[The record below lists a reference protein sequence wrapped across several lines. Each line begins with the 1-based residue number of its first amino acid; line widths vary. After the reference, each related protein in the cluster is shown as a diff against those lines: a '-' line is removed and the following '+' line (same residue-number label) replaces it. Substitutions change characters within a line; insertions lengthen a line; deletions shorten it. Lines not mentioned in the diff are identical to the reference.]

1 MKQRN
6 TGLHVGKYRKNR
18 TFSSRLT
25 ETILPSALIFCALAG
40 LLTTVTGLTAILS
53 LFASGLIFLALF
65 TTVKHFRKEAI
76 LLPAAL
82 VILIVIVIFARAT
95 LLNGFAA
102 LWNETRDL
110 WANEKG
116 ILLPLAQT
124 DNSGLWL
131 AGILLGLFLAALS
144 LTLSRVPTLAS
155 TLLIVL
161 TVAAGFIHISAWLF
175 VSTGIALLLLA
186 WQKNTVSAVNFL
198 LLGAVVLGIAA
209 LVLQA
214 GTMQNL
220 SQTAKD
226 ALHHWRYEKT
236 EILPEGDLT
245 KPVPSADGTEAI
257 LSVTSDKTDTLY
269 LRGFV
274 GDTYENG
281 TWSAL
286 DAETAAAEKD
296 LFYWLHENGFYPQS
310 QLATAARLM
319 DNYQSGSVSVQNLS
333 GCSLYRY
340 EPCTVLPER
349 AGLTKR
355 KIQPSAVETSGLHGA
370 RTYSYATVSDVAALL
385 PELLDFLQNDTST
398 GTNTYLQMES
408 AYREFVYSYAL
419 DVPAAFHAQLGSA
432 LDACCKSYGPVDS
445 LTKEQ
450 AQAAALVFLEECFN
464 GTGDILLPLA
474 DTADGTTY
482 QYATVAALALRYYG
496 IPARYVEGF
505 TVKTAENENVS
516 VMDENAGAWVEVY
529 QDGVGW
535 LPLALTPGLES
546 LAPEQ
551 TESGIKPVGSGEGEG
566 NGPRVT
572 EGQEPEQNDA
582 DQSENPDN
590 TPDGGQKTGLLQ
602 KPAFWIILIIALL
615 LLLLAAVFIR
625 HAVILKKRNET
636 FVQEDQSAAAACL
649 FADCAALLAAV
660 GLRRGTGSMLKLC
673 EAAKAQL
680 GEDYAA
686 KLREMTACN
695 AQALFSSHAISA
707 EQLAEM
713 NTFHTATLENLKTRC
728 KPLQKF
734 RLKWLNCLY

>member
-1 MKQRN
+1 MKQK
-6 TGLHVGKYRKNR
+6 TSGLHVGKYRKQPDFKTN
-18 TFSSRLT
+18 LAVMV
-25 ETILPSALIFCALAG
+25 LPAALIFCALAG
-40 LLTTVTGLTAILS
+40 LLTTVTGLTAILP
-53 LFASGLIFLALF
+53 LFASGLVCLALF
-65 TTVKHFRKEAI
+65 AAVKHFRKEAI

-82 VILIVIVIFARAT
+82 VVLIIMVCFARSL
-95 LLNGFAA
+95 LLNGFGA
-102 LWNETRDL
+102 LWNEMRDL
-110 WANEKG
+110 WAAENG
-116 ILLPLAQT
+116 ILLSLAET
-124 DNSGLWL
+124 DGSGLWL
-131 AGILLGLFLAALS
+131 ASVLCGLLLAVVAL
-144 LTLSRVPTLAS
+144 LLSKAPTLAS
-155 TLLIVL
+155 VLLICC
-161 TVAAGFIHISAWLF
+161 TVAAGLVHITLWLILSA
-175 VSTGIALLLLA
+175 GISLLLLA

-274 GDTYENG
+274 GDTYKNG

-310 QLATAARLM
+310 QFALSAIQTAE
-319 DNYQSGSVSVQNLS
+319 YKTETIQISNLS
-333 GCSLYRY
+333 ACSLYRY
-340 EPCTVLPER
+340 EPFSVVPSS
-349 AGLTKR
+349 AGMAKNRLA
-355 KIQPSAVETSGLHGA
+355 PSAVKASGWNGE
-370 RTYSYATVSDVAALL
+370 REYSYTAIAY
-385 PELLDFLQNDTST
+385 TST
-398 GTNTYLQMES
+398 ILPQILDALQQGEPSSSYLQMES
-408 AYREFVYSYAL
+408 AYRDFVDSYAL
-419 DVPAAFHAQLGSA
+419 AVPQEFTDELGA
-432 LDACCKSYGPVDS
+432 LLEETRKNLNFSGELS
-445 LTKEQ
+445 KEQ
-450 AQAAALVFLEECFN
+450 AQLCALSFLESCFGGN
-464 GTGDILLPLA
+464 ASLPL
-474 DTADGTTY
+474 DSTAKGTTY

-505 TVKTAENENVS
+505 TVRTTENETAS
-516 VMDENAGAWVEVY
+516 VTAENAGAWVEVY

-551 TESGIKPVGSGEGEG
+551 TESGIKPVGAGEGEG
-566 NGPRVT
+566 SGPRIT
-572 EGQEPEQNDA
+572 EGQEPEQQDA
-582 DQSENPDN
+582 DQSEDSDN
-590 TPDGGQKTGLLQ
+590 TPDGGQRTGLLA
-602 KPAFWIILIIALL
+602 KPAFWIILIAALL
-615 LLLLAAVFIR
+615 LLLLAVVLIR

-649 FADCAALLAAV
+649 FADCAALLAAM
-660 GLRRGTGSMLKLC
+660 GLKRGTGSMLELC
-673 EAAKAQL
+673 EKAESQL
-680 GEDYAA
+680 GEDYAT
-686 KLREMTACN
+686 KLREMTVCN
-695 AQALFSSHAISA
+695 AQALFSSRTISA

-713 NTFHTATLENLKTRC
+713 HTFHDDTLGKLKARC
-728 KPLQKF
+728 KPLQRL

>member
-95 LLNGFAA
+95 LLNGFGA
-102 LWNETRDL
+102 LWNEMRDL

-131 AGILLGLFLAALS
+131 ASILLGLFLAALS
-144 LTLSRVPTLAS
+144 LALSRTPTLAS
-155 TLLIVL
+155 VLLILL
-161 TVAAGFIHISAWLF
+161 TVAASLVHVTLWLILSAGIS
-175 VSTGIALLLLA
+175 LLLLA

-245 KPVPSADGTEAI
+245 KPVPSADGTEDI

-274 GDTYENG
+274 GDSYKNG

-286 DAETAAAEKD
+286 DTETAAAEKD

-310 QLATAARLM
+310 QFTLSAIQTAE
-319 DNYQSGSVSVQNLS
+319 YETETIKISNLS
-333 GCSLYRY
+333 ACSLYRY
-340 EPCTVLPER
+340 EPFSVLPAS
-349 AGLTKR
+349 AGTAKNRLA
-355 KIQPSAVETSGLHGA
+355 PSAVKTSGWNGE
-370 RTYSYATVSDVAALL
+370 REYSYTVIANSSAIL
-385 PELLDFLQNDTST
+385 PEILDELQQNEANDA
-398 GTNTYLQMES
+398 YLQMES
-408 AYREFVYSYAL
+408 AYRDFVDSYAL
-419 DVPAAFHAQLGSA
+419 AVPQEFTDELGA
-432 LDACCKSYGPVDS
+432 LLEETKQDLNFSGA
-445 LTKEQ
+445 LTKEE
-450 AQAAALVFLEECFN
+450 AQLCALSFLETCF
-464 GTGDILLPLA
+464 GGDTSLPL
-474 DTADGTTY
+474 DSTAKGTTY

-516 VMDENAGAWVEVY
+516 VTDENAGAWVEVY

-551 TESGIKPVGSGEGEG
+551 TESGIKPVGAGEGEG
-566 NGPRVT
+566 SGPRVT
-572 EGQEPEQNDA
+572 EGQEPEQDDA
-582 DQSENPDN
+582 EQSEDPDN
-590 TPDGGQKTGLLQ
+590 TPDGGQKTGLLH
-602 KPAFWIILIIALL
+602 KPAFWIILIAALL
-615 LLLLAAVFIR
+615 LLLLAVVFIR

-636 FVQEDQSAAAACL
+636 FTQENQSAAAACL
-649 FADCAALLAAV
+649 FADCAALLAAM
-660 GLRRGTGSMLKLC
+660 GLKRGTGSMLELC
-673 EAAKAQL
+673 EKAESQL
-680 GEDYAA
+680 GEDYAT
-686 KLREMTACN
+686 KLREMTVCN
-695 AQALFSSHAISA
+695 AQALFSSRTISA

-713 NTFHTATLENLKTRC
+713 HTFHDETLGKLKSLC
-728 KPLQKF
+728 KPFQRL

>member
-175 VSTGIALLLLA
+175 VSAGIALLLLA

-198 LLGAVVLGIAA
+198 LLGAVVLAIAA

-226 ALHHWRYEKT
+226 ALHHWRYEKAD
-236 EILPEGDLT
+236 ELLPEGDLT

-274 GDTYENG
+274 GDTYKNG

-310 QLATAARLM
+310 QFALSAAQTAE
-319 DNYQSGSVSVQNLS
+319 YKTETIQISNLS
-333 GCSLYRY
+333 ACSLYRY
-340 EPCTVLPER
+340 EPFSVLPTS
-349 AGLTKR
+349 AGTAKNRLA
-355 KIQPSAVETSGLHGA
+355 PSAVKASGWNDE
-370 RTYSYATVSDVAALL
+370 REYSYVVIADASTILPQILDALQQGE
-385 PELLDFLQNDTST
+385 PSSS
-398 GTNTYLQMES
+398 YLQMES
-408 AYREFVYSYAL
+408 AYRDFVDSYAL
-419 DVPAAFHAQLGSA
+419 AVPQEFTDELGA
-432 LDACCKSYGPVDS
+432 LLEETRKNLNFSGELS
-445 LTKEQ
+445 KEQ
-450 AQAAALVFLEECFN
+450 AQLCALSFLETCF
-464 GTGDILLPLA
+464 GGDTSLPL
-474 DTADGTTY
+474 DSTAKGTTY

-516 VMDENAGAWVEVY
+516 VTDENAGAWVEVY

-566 NGPRVT
+566 SGPRVT
-572 EGQEPEQNDA
+572 EGQEPEQQDA
-582 DQSENPDN
+582 EPDNSEDN
-590 TPDGGQKTGLLQ
+590 TPDGGQRTGLLA

-680 GEDYAA
+680 SEDYAA

>member
-40 LLTTVTGLTAILS
+40 LLTTVTGLSSLLPIL
-53 LFASGLIFLALF
+53 ASGLVCLALF
-65 TTVKHFRKEAI
+65 AVAKHFRKEAI

-131 AGILLGLFLAALS
+131 AGILLGLFLTALS

-226 ALHHWRYEKT
+226 ALHHWRYEKAD
-236 EILPEGDLT
+236 EFLPEGDLT
-245 KPVPSADGTEAI
+245 RPVPSSDGTDAI

-274 GDTYENG
+274 GDTYKNG

-310 QLATAARLM
+310 QFALSAAQTAE
-319 DNYQSGSVSVQNLS
+319 YKTETIQISNLS
-333 GCSLYRY
+333 TCSLYRY
-340 EPCTVLPER
+340 EPFSVLSTN
-349 AGLTKR
+349 AGTSKNLLL
-355 KIQPSAVETSGLHGA
+355 PSVVETSGWNGE
-370 RTYSYATVSDVAALL
+370 REYSYVVIADASTILPQILDALQQGE
-385 PELLDFLQNDTST
+385 PSSS
-398 GTNTYLQMES
+398 YLQMES
-408 AYREFVYSYAL
+408 AYRDFVDSYAL
-419 DVPAAFHAQLGSA
+419 AVPQEFTDELGA
-432 LDACCKSYGPVDS
+432 LLEETRKNLNFSGELS
-445 LTKEQ
+445 KEQ
-450 AQAAALVFLEECFN
+450 AQLCALSFLETCF
-464 GTGDILLPLA
+464 GGDTSLPL
-474 DTADGTTY
+474 DSTAKGTTY

-496 IPARYVEGF
+496 IPARYAEGF
-505 TVKTAENENVS
+505 TVRTTENETAS
-516 VMDENAGAWVEVY
+516 VTAENAGAWVEVY

-551 TESGIKPVGSGEGEG
+551 TESGIKPVGTGEGEG
-566 NGPRVT
+566 SGPRVT
-572 EGQEPEQNDA
+572 EGQEPEQD
-582 DQSENPDN
+582 DTEQSEDPDN
-590 TPDGGQKTGLLQ
+590 TPDGGQRTGLLA
-602 KPAFWIILIIALL
+602 KPAFWILLIAGILLLFVLFILI
-615 LLLLAAVFIR
+615 R
-625 HAVILKKRNET
+625 HHIILKNRQKT
-636 FVQEDQSAAAACL
+636 FDDPDNSESISSLFSDAAKLLSAL
-649 FADCAALLAAV
+649 GFD
-660 GLRRGTGSMLKLC
+660 RRGGSMLALYDPFSG
-673 EAAKAQL
+673 QF
-680 GEDYAA
+680 GE
-686 KLREMTACN
+686 ETAN
-695 AQALFSSHAISA
+695 AFRAMVFLNEQALFSSKAPDDP
-707 EQLAEM
+707 EREM
-713 NTFHTATLENLKTRC
+713 MRNLHGTVLNLLKTNTKWPR
-728 KPLQKF
+728 KL

>member
-1 MKQRN
+1 MKQK
-6 TGLHVGKYRKNR
+6 TSGLHVGKYRKQPDFKTN
-18 TFSSRLT
+18 FAVMV
-25 ETILPSALIFCALAG
+25 LPAALIFCALVG
-40 LLTTVTGLTAILS
+40 LLITVTGLSGILS

-65 TTVKHFRKEAI
+65 TTAKHFRKEAI

-110 WANEKG
+110 WASEKG

-175 VSTGIALLLLA
+175 VSAGIALLLLA

-245 KPVPSADGTEAI
+245 RPVPSADGTEAI

-310 QLATAARLM
+310 QFALSAAQTAE
-319 DNYQSGSVSVQNLS
+319 YKTETIQISNLS
-333 GCSLYRY
+333 TCSLYRY
-340 EPCTVLPER
+340 EPFSVLPTS
-349 AGLTKR
+349 AGTAKNRLA
-355 KIQPSAVETSGLHGA
+355 PSAVKASGWNGE
-370 RTYSYATVSDVAALL
+370 REYSYVVIADASTILPQILNALQQGE
-385 PELLDFLQNDTST
+385 PSSS
-398 GTNTYLQMES
+398 YLQMES
-408 AYREFVYSYAL
+408 AYRDFVDSYAL
-419 DVPAAFHAQLGSA
+419 AVPQEFTDELGA
-432 LDACCKSYGPVDS
+432 LLEETRKNLNFSGELS
-445 LTKEQ
+445 KEQ
-450 AQAAALVFLEECFN
+450 AQLCALSFLESCF
-464 GTGDILLPLA
+464 GGDTSLPL
-474 DTADGTTY
+474 DSTANGTTY

-516 VMDENAGAWVEVY
+516 VTDENAGAWVEVY

-551 TESGIKPVGSGEGEG
+551 TESGIKPVGAGKEG
-566 NGPRVT
+566 NGDGPRVT
-572 EGQEPEQNDA
+572 EGQELEQDNAEPD
-582 DQSENPDN
+582 DSEDS
-590 TPDGGQKTGLLQ
+590 TPDGGQRTGLLH
-602 KPAFWIILIIALL
+602 KPAFWIILIAMLL

-625 HAVILKKRNET
+625 HTVILKKRNET
-636 FVQEDQSAAAACL
+636 FTQEDPSAAAACL
-649 FADCAALLAAV
+649 FTDCAALLAAM
-660 GLRRGTGSMLKLC
+660 GFKRGTGSMLELC
-673 EAAKAQL
+673 ETAKEQL
-680 GEDYAA
+680 GEEYAA
-686 KLREMTACN
+686 KLHDMTMYN
-695 AQALFSSHAISA
+695 AQALFSSRAISP
-707 EQLAEM
+707 EQLTEM
-713 NTFHTATLENLKTRC
+713 RAFHDTTMENLKTRC
-728 KPLQKF
+728 KPLHKL

>member
-6 TGLHVGKYRKNR
+6 TGLHVGKAREKR
-18 TFSSRLT
+18 TFSASLT
-25 ETILPSALIFCALAG
+25 GAILPATLIFCALAG
-40 LLTTVTGLTAILS
+40 LFLTVTGLTAILS

-95 LLNGFAA
+95 LLNGFGA
-102 LWNETRDL
+102 LWNEMRDL

-175 VSTGIALLLLA
+175 ASAGIALLLLA

-198 LLGAVVLGIAA
+198 LFGAVVLGIAA
-209 LVLQA
+209 LLLPLN
-214 GTMQNL
+214 TMLHL

-226 ALHHWRYEKT
+226 ALHRWRYEKT

-245 KPVPSADGTEAI
+245 RPVPSSDGTDAI

-286 DAETAAAEKD
+286 DAENAANEKD

-310 QLATAARLM
+310 QFALSAAE
-319 DNYQSGSVSVQNLS
+319 YETETIQISNLS
-333 GCSLYRY
+333 ACSLYRY
-340 EPCTVLPER
+340 EPFSVLPTS
-349 AGLTKR
+349 AGTAKNRLA
-355 KIQPSAVETSGLHGA
+355 PSAVKTSGWNGE
-370 RTYSYATVSDVAALL
+370 REYSYVVIADASTILPQILDALQQGK
-385 PELLDFLQNDTST
+385 PGSS
-398 GTNTYLQMES
+398 YLQMES
-408 AYREFVYSYAL
+408 AYRDFVDSYAL
-419 DVPAAFHAQLGSA
+419 AVPQEFTDELGA
-432 LDACCKSYGPVDS
+432 LLEETRQNLNFSGELS
-445 LTKEQ
+445 KEQ
-450 AQAAALVFLEECFN
+450 AQLCALSFLETCF
-464 GTGDILLPLA
+464 GGDTSLPL
-474 DTADGTTY
+474 DSTAKGTTY

-505 TVKTAENENVS
+505 TVKTQENENIS
-516 VMDENAGAWVEVY
+516 ATAENAGAWVEVY

-566 NGPRVT
+566 SGPRVT
-572 EGQEPEQNDA
+572 EGQEPEQDDA
-582 DQSENPDN
+582 EQSEDPDN
-590 TPDGGQKTGLLQ
+590 TPDGGQRTGLLA
-602 KPAFWIILIIALL
+602 KPAFWILLIAGILLLFVLFILI
-615 LLLLAAVFIR
+615 R
-625 HAVILKKRNET
+625 HHIILKNRQKT
-636 FVQEDQSAAAACL
+636 FENPDNSEAISSLFSDAAKLLSAL
-649 FADCAALLAAV
+649 GFD
-660 GLRRGTGSMLKLC
+660 RRGGSMLALYDPISG
-673 EAAKAQL
+673 QF
-680 GEDYAA
+680 GE
-686 KLREMTACN
+686 ETAN
-695 AQALFSSHAISA
+695 TFRTMVFLNEKALFSSKTPDDP
-707 EQLAEM
+707 EREM
-713 NTFHTATLENLKTRC
+713 MRNFHGTVLNLLKTSTKWPR
-728 KPLQKF
+728 KL
-734 RLKWLNCLY
+734 RLKCLNCLY

>member
-40 LLTTVTGLTAILS
+40 LLTTVTGLSSILP
-53 LFASGLIFLALF
+53 LFASGLIFLTLF
-65 TTVKHFRKEAI
+65 TLAKHFRKEAI

-82 VILIVIVIFARAT
+82 VILIIIVCCARSL
-95 LLNGFAA
+95 LLNGFGA
-102 LWNETRDL
+102 LWNGTRDL
-110 WANEKG
+110 WASEKG
-116 ILLPLAQT
+116 ILLALAET
-124 DNSGLWL
+124 DGSGRWL

-144 LTLSRVPTLAS
+144 LTLSRAPTLAS

-175 VSTGIALLLLA
+175 VSAGIALLLLA

-209 LVLQA
+209 LALQTGA
-214 GTMQNL
+214 MQNL

-226 ALHHWRYEKT
+226 ALHHWRYEKA
-236 EILPEGDLT
+236 EILPEGDLS
-245 KPVPSADGTEAI
+245 KPVPVADGTEAI
-257 LSVTSDKTDTLY
+257 LSVTSDKADTLY
-269 LRGFV
+269 LRGFI

-310 QLATAARLM
+310 QFALSAAESETETIRI
-319 DNYQSGSVSVQNLS
+319 SNLS
-333 GCSLYRY
+333 ACSLYRY
-340 EPCTVLPER
+340 EPFSVLPTS
-349 AGLTKR
+349 AGTAKNRLA
-355 KIQPSAVETSGLHGA
+355 PSVVETSGWNGE
-370 RTYSYATVSDVAALL
+370 REYSYTVIADASTIL
-385 PELLDFLQNDTST
+385 PQILDDLQQNEANSA
-398 GTNTYLQMES
+398 YLQMES
-408 AYREFVYSYAL
+408 AYRDFVDSYAL
-419 DVPAAFHAQLGSA
+419 AVPQEFVDEMGA
-432 LDACCKSYGPVDS
+432 LLEETKQDLNFSGELS
-445 LTKEQ
+445 KEQ
-450 AQAAALVFLEECFN
+450 AQLCALSFLKSCFDGN
-464 GTGDILLPLA
+464 TSLPL
-474 DTADGTTY
+474 DSTAKGTTY

-505 TVKTAENENVS
+505 TVRTTENETAS
-516 VMDENAGAWVEVY
+516 VTAENAGAWVEVY

-551 TESGIKPVGSGEGEG
+551 TESGIKPVGTGEGEG
-566 NGPRVT
+566 TGPRVT
-572 EGQEPEQNDA
+572 EGQEPEQQDA

-590 TPDGGQKTGLLQ
+590 TPDGGQRTGLLT
-602 KPAFWIILIIALL
+602 KPAFWIILIAALL
-615 LLLLAAVFIR
+615 LLLLAFLFIR

-636 FVQEDQSAAAACL
+636 FTQEDLSAAAACL
-649 FADCAALLAAV
+649 FADCAALLAAM
-660 GLRRGTGSMLKLC
+660 GLKRGTGSMLELC

-680 GEDYAA
+680 GENYAA

-713 NTFHTATLENLKTRC
+713 NTFHNATLENLKTRC
-728 KPLQKF
+728 KPLQKL

>member
-1 MKQRN
+1 MKQK
-6 TGLHVGKYRKNR
+6 TSGLHVGKYRKQPDFKTN
-18 TFSSRLT
+18 LAVMV
-25 ETILPSALIFCALAG
+25 LPAALIFCALVG
-40 LLTTVTGLTAILS
+40 LLTTVTGLSSILP
-53 LFASGLIFLALF
+53 LFASGLVCLALF
-65 TTVKHFRKEAI
+65 AAAKHFRKEAI
-76 LLPAAL
+76 LLPAAV

-110 WANEKG
+110 WASEKG

-131 AGILLGLFLAALS
+131 ASILLGLFLAALS
-144 LTLSRVPTLAS
+144 LALSRTPTLAS
-155 TLLIVL
+155 VLLILL
-161 TVAAGFIHISAWLF
+161 TVAASLVHVTLWLILSA
-175 VSTGIALLLLA
+175 GIALLLLA

-209 LVLQA
+209 LTLPF

-220 SQTAKD
+220 SQTAKG
-226 ALHHWRYEKT
+226 ALHQWRYEKT
-236 EILPEGDLT
+236 EILPEGDLS
-245 KPVPSADGTEAI
+245 KPVPAADGTEAI

-274 GDTYENG
+274 GDVYENG

-286 DAETAAAEKD
+286 DAENAANEKD

-310 QLATAARLM
+310 QFALSAAQTAE
-319 DNYQSGSVSVQNLS
+319 YKTETIQISNLS
-333 GCSLYRY
+333 TCSLYRY
-340 EPCTVLPER
+340 EPFSVLSAN
-349 AGLTKR
+349 AGTSKNLLL
-355 KIQPSAVETSGLHGA
+355 PSVVETSGWNGE
-370 RTYSYATVSDVAALL
+370 REYSYTVIANSSAIL
-385 PELLDFLQNDTST
+385 PEILDELQQNEANDA
-398 GTNTYLQMES
+398 YLQMES
-408 AYREFVYSYAL
+408 AYRDFVDSYAL
-419 DVPAAFHAQLGSA
+419 AVPQEFTDELGA
-432 LDACCKSYGPVDS
+432 LLEETEQNLNFSGA
-445 LTKEQ
+445 LTKEE
-450 AQAAALVFLEECFN
+450 AQLCALSFLETCF
-464 GTGDILLPLA
+464 GGDTSLPL
-474 DTADGTTY
+474 DSTAKGTTY

-566 NGPRVT
+566 SGPRVT

-590 TPDGGQKTGLLQ
+590 TPDGGQRTGLLA
-602 KPAFWIILIIALL
+602 KPAFWILLIAGILL
-615 LLLLAAVFIR
+615 LLVLFILIR
-625 HAVILKKRNET
+625 HHIILKKRNET
-636 FVQEDQSAAAACL
+636 FTQEDSSAAAACL
-649 FADCAALLAAV
+649 FADCAALLATM
-660 GLRRGTGSMLKLC
+660 GLKRGTGSMLELC
-673 EAAKAQL
+673 EAANEQL
-680 GEDYAA
+680 GEDYAT

-695 AQALFSSHAISA
+695 AQALFSSRTISA
-707 EQLAEM
+707 EQLKEM
-713 NTFHTATLENLKTRC
+713 HTFHDETLGKLKSLC
-728 KPLQKF
+728 KPLQQL

>member
-40 LLTTVTGLTAILS
+40 LLTTVTGLSSLLP
-53 LFASGLIFLALF
+53 LFASGLVCLALF
-65 TTVKHFRKEAI
+65 AAAKHFRKELI

-82 VILIVIVIFARAT
+82 VVLIIMVCFARSL

-110 WANEKG
+110 WAAEQG
-116 ILLPLAQT
+116 ILLSLAQT
-124 DNSGLWL
+124 DGSGLWL
-131 AGILLGLFLAALS
+131 TSILLGLFLAALS
-144 LTLSRVPTLAS
+144 LTLSRAPTLAS

-274 GDTYENG
+274 GDTYKNG

-310 QLATAARLM
+310 QFALSAAQTAE
-319 DNYQSGSVSVQNLS
+319 YKTETIQISNLS
-333 GCSLYRY
+333 TC
-340 EPCTVLPER
+340 
-349 AGLTKR
+349 
-355 KIQPSAVETSGLHGA
+355 
-370 RTYSYATVSDVAALL
+370 
-385 PELLDFLQNDTST
+385 
-398 GTNTYLQMES
+398 
-408 AYREFVYSYAL
+408 
-419 DVPAAFHAQLGSA
+419 
-432 LDACCKSYGPVDS
+432 
-445 LTKEQ
+445 
-450 AQAAALVFLEECFN
+450 
-464 GTGDILLPLA
+464 
-474 DTADGTTY
+474 
-482 QYATVAALALRYYG
+482 
-496 IPARYVEGF
+496 
-505 TVKTAENENVS
+505 
-516 VMDENAGAWVEVY
+516 
-529 QDGVGW
+529 
-535 LPLALTPGLES
+535 
-546 LAPEQ
+546 
-551 TESGIKPVGSGEGEG
+551 
-566 NGPRVT
+566 
-572 EGQEPEQNDA
+572 
-582 DQSENPDN
+582 
-590 TPDGGQKTGLLQ
+590 
-602 KPAFWIILIIALL
+602 
-615 LLLLAAVFIR
+615 
-625 HAVILKKRNET
+625 
-636 FVQEDQSAAAACL
+636 
-649 FADCAALLAAV
+649 
-660 GLRRGTGSMLKLC
+660 
-673 EAAKAQL
+673 
-680 GEDYAA
+680 
-686 KLREMTACN
+686 
-695 AQALFSSHAISA
+695 
-707 EQLAEM
+707 
-713 NTFHTATLENLKTRC
+713 
-728 KPLQKF
+728 
-734 RLKWLNCLY
+734 

>member
-40 LLTTVTGLTAILS
+40 LFLTATGSTSLLP
-53 LFASGLIFLALF
+53 LFASGLVCFALF
-65 TTVKHFRKEAI
+65 AAAKHFRKEAI
-76 LLPAAL
+76 LLPAAV

-144 LTLSRVPTLAS
+144 LALSKAPTLAAA
-155 TLLIVL
+155 LLILL
-161 TVAAGFIHISAWLF
+161 TVATGLVHVTLWLILSAGIS
-175 VSTGIALLLLA
+175 LLLLA

-274 GDTYENG
+274 GDTYKNG

-310 QLATAARLM
+310 QFTLSAIQTAE
-319 DNYQSGSVSVQNLS
+319 YETETIQISNLS
-333 GCSLYRY
+333 ACSLYRY
-340 EPCTVLPER
+340 EPFSVLSTN
-349 AGLTKR
+349 AGTSKNLLL
-355 KIQPSAVETSGLHGA
+355 PSVVETSGWNGE
-370 RTYSYATVSDVAALL
+370 REYSYVVIADASTILPQILDALQQGE
-385 PELLDFLQNDTST
+385 PSSS
-398 GTNTYLQMES
+398 YLQMES
-408 AYREFVYSYAL
+408 AYRDFVDSYAL
-419 DVPAAFHAQLGSA
+419 AVPQEFTDELGA
-432 LDACCKSYGPVDS
+432 LLEETRKNLNFSGELS
-445 LTKEQ
+445 KEQ
-450 AQAAALVFLEECFN
+450 AQLCALSFLETCFGGN
-464 GTGDILLPLA
+464 TSLPL
-474 DTADGTTY
+474 DSTAKGTTY

-505 TVKTAENENVS
+505 TVRTTENETAS
-516 VMDENAGAWVEVY
+516 VTAENAGAWVEVY

-551 TESGIKPVGSGEGEG
+551 TESGIKPVGAGEGEG
-566 NGPRVT
+566 SGPRVT
-572 EGQEPEQNDA
+572 EGQEPEQDDA
-582 DQSENPDN
+582 DQSEESDN
-590 TPDGGQKTGLLQ
+590 TPDGGQRTGLFT
-602 KPAFWIILIIALL
+602 KPAFWILLIAGILL
-615 LLLLAAVFIR
+615 LLVLFILIR
-625 HAVILKKRNET
+625 HHIILKKRNET
-636 FVQEDQSAAAACL
+636 FTQEDSSAAAACL
-649 FADCAALLAAV
+649 FADCAALLATM
-660 GLRRGTGSMLKLC
+660 GLKRGTGSMLELC
-673 EAAKAQL
+673 EAANEQL
-680 GEDYAA
+680 GEDYAT

-695 AQALFSSHAISA
+695 AQALFSSRTISA
-707 EQLAEM
+707 EQLKEM
-713 NTFHTATLENLKTRC
+713 HTFHDETLGKLKSLC
-728 KPLQKF
+728 KPLQQL

>member
-1 MKQRN
+1 MKQK
-6 TGLHVGKYRKNR
+6 TSGLHVGKYRKQPDFKTN
-18 TFSSRLT
+18 LAA
-25 ETILPSALIFCALAG
+25 TILPAVLIFCALVG
-40 LLTTVTGLTAILS
+40 LLITVTGLTAILP

-110 WANEKG
+110 WANGKG

-175 VSTGIALLLLA
+175 VSAGIALLLLA

-198 LLGAVVLGIAA
+198 LFGAVVLGIAA
-209 LVLQA
+209 LLLPLN
-214 GTMQNL
+214 TMLHL

-274 GDTYENG
+274 GDTYKNG

-286 DAETAAAEKD
+286 DAENAANEKD

-310 QLATAARLM
+310 QFTLSAIQTTE
-319 DNYQSGSVSVQNLS
+319 YETETIQISNLS
-333 GCSLYRY
+333 ACSLYRY
-340 EPCTVLPER
+340 EPFSVLPTS
-349 AGLTKR
+349 AGTAQNRLA
-355 KIQPSAVETSGLHGA
+355 PSAVKASGWNGE
-370 RTYSYATVSDVAALL
+370 REYSYVVIADASTILPQILNALQQGE
-385 PELLDFLQNDTST
+385 PSSS
-398 GTNTYLQMES
+398 YLQMES
-408 AYREFVYSYAL
+408 AYRDFVDSYAL
-419 DVPAAFHAQLGSA
+419 AVPQEFVDEMGA
-432 LDACCKSYGPVDS
+432 LLEETKRDLNFSGELS
-445 LTKEQ
+445 KEQ
-450 AQAAALVFLEECFN
+450 AQLCALSFLETCF
-464 GTGDILLPLA
+464 GGDTSLPL
-474 DTADGTTY
+474 DSTAKGTTY

-516 VMDENAGAWVEVY
+516 VTDENAEAWVEVY

-551 TESGIKPVGSGEGEG
+551 TESGIKPVGTGEGEG
-566 NGPRVT
+566 SGPRVT
-572 EGQEPEQNDA
+572 EGQEPEQD
-582 DQSENPDN
+582 DTEQSEDPDN
-590 TPDGGQKTGLLQ
+590 TPDGGQKTGLLA
-602 KPAFWIILIIALL
+602 KPAFWIILIAALL
-615 LLLLAAVFIR
+615 LLLLAAIFI
-625 HAVILKKRNET
+625 HHTVILRKRNET
-636 FVQEDQSAAAACL
+636 FKQEDLSAAAAYL
-649 FADCAALLAAV
+649 FADCAALLAAM
-660 GLRRGTGSMLKLC
+660 GLKRGTGSMLELC
-673 EAAKAQL
+673 EAAKEPL

-686 KLREMTACN
+686 KLREMTGCN

>member
-1 MKQRN
+1 MKQK
-6 TGLHVGKYRKNR
+6 TSGLHVGKYRKQPDFKTN
-18 TFSSRLT
+18 LAA
-25 ETILPSALIFCALAG
+25 TILPAVLIFCALVG
-40 LLTTVTGLTAILS
+40 LLTTVTGLSSILP

-175 VSTGIALLLLA
+175 VSAGIALLLLA

-245 KPVPSADGTEAI
+245 KPVPAADGTEVI

-286 DAETAAAEKD
+286 DAENAANEKD

-310 QLATAARLM
+310 QFTLSAIQTAE
-319 DNYQSGSVSVQNLS
+319 YETETIQIQNLS
-333 GCSLYRY
+333 ACSLYRY
-340 EPCTVLPER
+340 EPFSVLPTS
-349 AGLTKR
+349 AGTAKNRLA
-355 KIQPSAVETSGLHGA
+355 PSAVKTSGWNGE
-370 RTYSYATVSDVAALL
+370 REYSYTVIAY
-385 PELLDFLQNDTST
+385 TST
-398 GTNTYLQMES
+398 ILPQILDDLQQNEANSAYLQMES
-408 AYREFVYSYAL
+408 AYRDFVDSYAL
-419 DVPAAFHAQLGSA
+419 AVPQEFTDELGA
-432 LDACCKSYGPVDS
+432 LLEETRKNLNFSGELS
-445 LTKEQ
+445 KEQ
-450 AQAAALVFLEECFN
+450 AQLCALSFLETCFGGN
-464 GTGDILLPLA
+464 TSLPL
-474 DTADGTTY
+474 DSTAKGTTY

-496 IPARYVEGF
+496 IPARYAEGF
-505 TVKTAENENVS
+505 TVRTTENETAS
-516 VMDENAGAWVEVY
+516 VTAENAGAWVEVY

-566 NGPRVT
+566 NGPRIT
-572 EGQEPEQNDA
+572 EGQEPEQQDA
-582 DQSENPDN
+582 EPDNSEDN
-590 TPDGGQKTGLLQ
+590 TPDGGQRTGLLA
-602 KPAFWIILIIALL
+602 KPAFWILLIAGILLLFVLFILI
-615 LLLLAAVFIR
+615 R
-625 HAVILKKRNET
+625 HHIILKNRQKTFENPDNSESISSLFSDAAKLLSALGFDRN
-636 FVQEDQSAAAACL
+636 
-649 FADCAALLAAV
+649 
-660 GLRRGTGSMLKLC
+660 GGSMLTLYGPISGRF
-673 EAAKAQL
+673 
-680 GEDYAA
+680 GE
-686 KLREMTACN
+686 ETAN
-695 AQALFSSHAISA
+695 AFRAMVFLNEQALFSSKAPDDPERKA
-707 EQLAEM
+707 M
-713 NTFHTATLENLKTRC
+713 RNFHESVLNLLKTST
-728 KPLQKF
+728 KYLKKF

>member
-53 LFASGLIFLALF
+53 LFASGLVFLALF

-82 VILIVIVIFARAT
+82 VILIVIVFFAQAT

-102 LWNETRDL
+102 LWNETRSL
-110 WANEKG
+110 WAAENG
-116 ILLPLAQT
+116 ILLSLAET
-124 DNSGLWL
+124 DGSGRWL

-175 VSTGIALLLLA
+175 VSAGIALLLLA

-198 LLGAVVLGIAA
+198 LIGAVVLGCAA
-209 LVLQA
+209 LA
-214 GTMQNL
+214 FSTGTTQNL

-274 GDTYENG
+274 GDTYKNG

-310 QLATAARLM
+310 QFALSAAQTAE
-319 DNYQSGSVSVQNLS
+319 YKTETIQISNLS
-333 GCSLYRY
+333 TCSLYRY
-340 EPCTVLPER
+340 EPFSVLSTN
-349 AGLTKR
+349 AGTSKNLLL
-355 KIQPSAVETSGLHGA
+355 PSVVETSGWNGE
-370 RTYSYATVSDVAALL
+370 REYSYVVIADASTILPQILDALQQGE
-385 PELLDFLQNDTST
+385 PSSS
-398 GTNTYLQMES
+398 YLQMES
-408 AYREFVYSYAL
+408 AYRDFVDSYAL
-419 DVPAAFHAQLGSA
+419 AVPQEFTDELGA
-432 LDACCKSYGPVDS
+432 LLEETRKNLNFSGELS
-445 LTKEQ
+445 KEQ
-450 AQAAALVFLEECFN
+450 AQLCALSFLETCF
-464 GTGDILLPLA
+464 GGDTSLPL
-474 DTADGTTY
+474 DSTAKGTTY

-496 IPARYVEGF
+496 IPARYAEGF
-505 TVKTAENENVS
+505 TVRTTENEMASVTAEN
-516 VMDENAGAWVEVY
+516 AGTWVEVY

-566 NGPRVT
+566 SGPRVT
-572 EGQEPEQNDA
+572 EGQEPEQDDA
-582 DQSENPDN
+582 EQSEDPDN
-590 TPDGGQKTGLLQ
+590 TPDGGQRTGLLA
-602 KPAFWIILIIALL
+602 KPAFWILLITGILLLFVLFILI
-615 LLLLAAVFIR
+615 R
-625 HAVILKKRNET
+625 HHIILKNRQKT
-636 FVQEDQSAAAACL
+636 FDDPDNSESISSLFSDAAKLLSAL
-649 FADCAALLAAV
+649 GFD
-660 GLRRGTGSMLKLC
+660 RRGGSMLALYDPFSG
-673 EAAKAQL
+673 QF
-680 GEDYAA
+680 GE
-686 KLREMTACN
+686 ETAN
-695 AQALFSSHAISA
+695 AFRAMVFLNEQALFSSKAPDDP
-707 EQLAEM
+707 EREM
-713 NTFHTATLENLKTRC
+713 MRNFHKTVLNLLKTNAKWPKR
-728 KPLQKF
+728 L